1 MEVGR
6 ENRLLERVRIL
17 DFTRVLSGPFCT
29 RILADLGAEIIKVE
43 SESGDSVR
51 HHPPFREGFASYF
64 AQFNVGKKSIGV
76 NLRSSRGIEVLK
88 KLVPG
93 CDAVV
98 ENFRPGVME
107 KMGLGYPALAAV
119 NPRLIF
125 CSISG
130 FGQTGP
136 ERTRLAYTDIIQAY
150 SGLDY
155 SAGQMI
161 GPGVDPPG
169 FPISFGDSYASLN
182 AAVAILAAL
191 YSREF
196 TGKGQAI
203 DISMLDCLFAAND
216 STIQKFIFSGGQL
229 DHPGV
234 AFRPPLKM
242 KDGQVAAALFMNFE
256 GVIRAMN
263 RPDLLEDPRF
273 RTMEERVKLE
283 NFQEYFRAVQQWAKG
298 KTVEE
303 ASEIFAK
310 YDIPYGKVNTVA
322 EIVASPV
329 VKERNMLVEVEL
341 KKDAAVKVVNTPF
354 KFSTAPSGPRSRPP
368 HLGEHNEEIFR
379 DLLGLSREEIL
390 NLRKEGVLFERKP
403 QEPG

>member
-6 ENRLLERVRIL
+6 EKGLLRKLRVL

-43 SESGDSVR
+43 NESGDSVR
-51 HHPPFREGFASYF
+51 HHPPFQGGFASYF
-64 AQFNVGKKSIGV
+64 TQFNVGKKSIGV
-76 NLRSSRGIEVLK
+76 NLRSPKGIELLK
-88 KLVPG
+88 KLVPRG
-93 CDAVV
+93 DVV
-98 ENFRPGVME
+98 IENFRPGVME

-136 ERTRLAYTDIIQAY
+136 EKTRLAYTDIIQAY

-155 SAGQMI
+155 SAGQMM
-161 GPGVDPPG
+161 GPGATPPG

-182 AAVAILAAL
+182 AAIAILAAL
-191 YSREF
+191 YHREL

-234 AFRPPLKM
+234 AFRPPLQM
-242 KDGQVAAALFMNFE
+242 KDGQMAAALFMNFE
-256 GVIRAMN
+256 GVVRAMN
-263 RPDLLEDPRF
+263 RPELLEDPRF

-283 NFQEYFRAVQQWAKG
+283 NFQEYFRVVREWAKS

-303 ASEIFAK
+303 ASEIFEK
-310 YDIPYGKVNTVA
+310 CDIPYGKVNTVA
-322 EIVASPV
+322 EIVASAV

-341 KKDAAVKVVNTPF
+341 KEDTTVKVVNTPF
-354 KFSTAPSGPRSRPP
+354 KFSGTPSGPEGRPP

-379 DLLGLSREEIL
+379 DLLGLSQEEIL
-390 NLRKEGVLFERKP
+390 NFRKEGVLFERNP
-403 QEPG
+403 